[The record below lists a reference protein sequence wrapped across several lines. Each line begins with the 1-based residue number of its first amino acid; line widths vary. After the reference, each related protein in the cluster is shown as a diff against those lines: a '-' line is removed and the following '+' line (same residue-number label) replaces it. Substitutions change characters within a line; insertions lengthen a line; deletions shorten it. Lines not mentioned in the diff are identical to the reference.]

1 MNILH
6 TETLKR
12 WGGQQNRV
20 LSEALGLQ
28 KRGHNVIIACQRESV
43 LAQKARQA
51 GIKIYEMNMVKQ
63 AYLAA
68 IPRLMKIIKEE
79 NIEIVST
86 HSSVDSWAGG
96 IAAKLTGRH
105 LVRFRHNLYPIGR
118 GPLAKFIYSLPDR
131 IIVTSNA
138 VKDVLREC
146 GLINKE
152 ITAIPSAVNIERFH
166 PDVEDI
172 RGELNIP
179 SETTIIGNTSTF
191 ANVKGQEFLFQSF
204 NSIYEKHPCI
214 LLFAGRISEPFKN
227 SLLSHVKKELHD
239 KIVFLG
245 HRDDIP
251 RILKT
256 IDIFVFPSV
265 FESISTAL
273 LEAMIMGKPLVVS
286 DVPTFKEIIA
296 DRVNGLY
303 FKVKDSGD
311 MAEKVNLL
319 LKDKELRMRIG
330 RKARDTAL
338 KKFTINSMID
348 KTEAIYKEL
357 YKSKIKNQNAK

>member
-6 TETLKR
+6 TETLKK

-20 LSEALGLQ
+20 LSEAVGLT
-28 KRGHNVIIACQRESV
+28 KRGHKVVIACHRGSV
-43 LAQKARQA
+43 LAQKAKSA
-51 GIKIYEMNMVKQ
+51 GIKVYELNMVKQ
-63 AYLAA
+63 AHLAT
-68 IPRLMKIIKEE
+68 IPKLIKVIKAE

-96 IAAKLTGRH
+96 IAAKLAGRH
-105 LVRFRHNLYPIGR
+105 LVRFRHNLYRIGR
-118 GPLAKFIYSLPDR
+118 GPLTKLIYSLPER
-131 IIVTSNA
+131 IIVTSDA
-138 VKDVLREC
+138 VKNVLREC

-152 ITAIPSAVNIERFH
+152 ITTLPSSVNTERFH

-172 RGELNIP
+172 RGELKIP
-179 SETTIIGNTSTF
+179 PETTIIGNTSTF
-191 ANVKGQEFLFQSF
+191 ANVKGQEFLVKAF
-204 NSIYEKHPCI
+204 NIICKKHPCI
-214 LLFAGRISEPFKN
+214 LLFAGRISEPYKN
-227 SLLSHVKKELHD
+227 SLLSLVKEELHD

-251 RILKT
+251 EILKT

-273 LEAMIMGKPLVVS
+273 LEAMIMGKPLVIS

-303 FKVKDSGD
+303 FKVKDVGD
-311 MAEKVNLL
+311 MAEKVNVLME
-319 LKDKELRMRIG
+319 DKELRMRIG
-330 RKARDTAL
+330 REARDAAL
-338 KKFTINSMID
+338 KRFTVDSMLD
-348 KTEAIYKEL
+348 KTETIYKEL
-357 YKSKIKNQNAK
+357 YKSKNKDLR

>member
-63 AYLAA
+63 AYLVN
-68 IPRLMKIIKEE
+68 IPKLMKIIKQE
-79 NIEIVST
+79 NIDIVST

-105 LVRFRHNLYPIGR
+105 LVRFRHNLYSIGR

-131 IIVTSNA
+131 IIVTSDA
-138 VKDVLREC
+138 VKDVLRGC
-146 GLINKE
+146 GLKNRE
-152 ITAIPSAVNIERFH
+152 IIVMPSSVNTERFH
-166 PDVEDI
+166 PDVNDI
-172 RGELNIP
+172 RAELNIP
-179 SETTIIGNTSTF
+179 PETIIIGNTSTF
-191 ANVKGQEFLFQSF
+191 ANVKGQEFLLQAF
-204 NSIYEKHPCI
+204 NVIYEKHPCI
-214 LLFAGRISEPFKN
+214 LLFAGKIGEPYKN
-227 SLLSHVKKELHD
+227 TLLSYVKEELRD

-273 LEAMIMGKPLVVS
+273 LEAMIMGKPLVAS

-303 FKVKDSGD
+303 FKVKDAGD

-319 LKDKELRMRIG
+319 MEDKELRLRIG
-330 RKARDTAL
+330 RKARDVAL
-338 KKFTINSMID
+338 KKFTTNSMLD
-348 KTEAIYKEL
+348 KTEAIYKEIL
-357 YKSKIKNQNAK
+357 GTG